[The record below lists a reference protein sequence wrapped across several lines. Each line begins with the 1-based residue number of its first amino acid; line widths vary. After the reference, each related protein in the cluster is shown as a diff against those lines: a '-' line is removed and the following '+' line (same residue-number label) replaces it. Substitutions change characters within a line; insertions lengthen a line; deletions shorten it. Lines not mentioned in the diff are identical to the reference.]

1 MAIGPLGLAL
11 ALDRA
16 GRFRLTA
23 LRWTREA
30 RPGLRRPQR
39 LSAVAFSGCWSEV
52 LGAGGWGQL
61 RAPHAWL
68 WRPNVLRTRLRP
80 RPAGMDPSLSPT
92 PRPRRLPRAPGSPW
106 LGAASPQSS
115 HGHLRGCPPL
125 TPPLC
130 LSPSPNVPLAMRTP
144 PHGVRASPMAAS
156 PRDDVRKRARPH
168 IHGRSGLQRGLLG
181 DTTQPT
187 TVTRRPP
194 ELTPTGPGTGGGV
207 WGALH

>member
-1 MAIGPLGLAL
+1 MVPPSGGAGTIARRTGHLLDSKALGWATFILEGVAIGPLGLAL

-61 RAPHAWL
+61 RAPRAWL

-92 PRPRRLPRAPGSPW
+92 PRPRRLPRAAGSPW
-106 LGAASPQSS
+106 LGAASPRSS
-115 HGHLRGCPPL
+115 HGLLRGCPPL
-125 TPPLC
+125 TPPPC
-130 LSPSPNVPLAMRTP
+130 LSPSPNVPLGYEDTATRCP
-144 PHGVRASPMAAS
+144 GQP
-156 PRDDVRKRARPH
+156 D
-168 IHGRSGLQRGLLG
+168 GRVS
-181 DTTQPT
+181 
-187 TVTRRPP
+187 TR
-194 ELTPTGPGTGGGV
+194 
-207 WGALH
+207 